1 MTCESFIRDD
11 VRPCFISFPWGS
23 FHTLPFFSLLGRGP
37 RSVSLLYRRT
47 CIFFFVLS
55 LDFRYALPHALGFL
69 LVLTHFFMHF
79 DHSYA
84 CHTGVHAHSFLFVIF
99 FRHVYPA
106 PLSCH
111 FFNAFSSRCY
121 RIRIYSE
128 MSMTTFFSS
137 PAFFL
142 FSTSPPMT
150 TTMIERLTVVFRYF
164 RAHISRP
171 TSSTRSTTYTQ
182 IASAVESPR

>member
-1 MTCESFIRDD
+1 MTC
-11 VRPCFISFPWGS
+11 
-23 FHTLPFFSLLGRGP
+23 RGP

-128 MSMTTFFSS
+128 MSMTTFFSP